1 MEKFY
6 RITVL
11 QKKGG
16 FTYYF
21 IDLSAKNAKEAKSN
35 AENIWYKEHT
45 SHAFH
50 VTVKRKRITKSRW
63 FDRYGYSSYYQPDL
77 DLRFPHKVR
86 SH

>member
-35 AENIWYKEHT
+35 AENIWYRDHT

-50 VTVKRKRITKSRW
+50 VTVKPLKTQVLSEGSFSRY
-63 FDRYGYSSYYQPDL
+63 DEYDI
-77 DLRFPHKVR
+77 
-86 SH
+86 